1 MAIIPLQWRGE
12 PRSGGEGSWIP
23 PPPAFAS
30 LQQGPPTLGQ
40 SPWGGIK
47 GDTDAAIDAGGLS
60 SIVLY
65 VLFYN
70 GRFD

>member
-1 MAIIPLQWRGE
+1 MANGAKIPLRRRGG

-30 LQQGPPTLGQ
+30 LQQGPPPLGQ

-47 GDTDAAIDAGGLS
+47 GAIDAGGLS

-65 VLFYN
+65 ALFYN
-70 GRFD
+70 GGFD